1 MSGLWKTLEVAAKKK
16 EADDIVSFELIDPA
30 GEPLPR
36 FTAGAHIE
44 VEIAPDLV
52 RQYSLC
58 NAPRER
64 RRYLI
69 GVLRERASRGGST
82 TLVDTVE
89 PGAFVRTSEPRNHFA
104 LDASATRVVLMAGGI
119 GITPILCMAEH
130 LAATSTPFELHY
142 CTRSRARAAFWDR
155 ISRSPFSNRTRFYFD
170 DAPGSLSL
178 DLSGTLNQPRPGD
191 HLYVCGPN
199 GFIEAV
205 LGEAVR
211 AGWRR
216 EQLHKEFFTPTVDPP
231 RADVAFEVEI
241 ASTGTRFTV
250 PANRS
255 VLDVLL
261 ANGIEIPMSCEQGVC
276 GTCVTRVLNGVPDH
290 RDVFMTDEEHAR
302 NDQFTPCCSRAK
314 SDVLVLDL

>member
-1 MSGLWKTLEVAAKKK
+1 MSRLWKTLKVAAKAK
-16 EADDIVSFELIDPA
+16 EADDIASFELVDPT

-36 FTAGAHIE
+36 NSAGAHID
-44 VEIAPDLV
+44 VEIAPGLV

-58 NAPRER
+58 NDPREQH
-64 RRYLI
+64 RYLI
-69 GVLRERASRGGST
+69 GVLREPASRGGSA
-82 TLVDTVE
+82 TLVDTVD
-89 PGAFVRTSEPRNHFA
+89 PGALVRTSEPRNHFA
-104 LDASATRVVLMAGGI
+104 LDPSATRVVLMAGGI

-130 LAATSTPFELHY
+130 LANTSTPFELHY

-170 DAPGSLSL
+170 DAPGSMPL
-178 DLSGTLNQPRPGD
+178 DLSETLKQPGPGD

-205 LGEAVR
+205 LGGAVR
-211 AGWRR
+211 AGWRP
-216 EQLHKEFFTPTVDPP
+216 EQLHKEFFAPA
-231 RADVAFEVEI
+231 ADSPCADDTFEVEI

-261 ANGIEIPMSCEQGVC
+261 ANGIEISMSCEQGIC
-276 GTCVTRVLNGVPDH
+276 GACVTGVLNGVPDH
-290 RDVFMTDEEHAR
+290 HDMFMTDEEHAR

-314 SDVLVLDL
+314 SELLVLDL

>member
-276 GTCVTRVLNGVPDH
+276 GTCVTRVLNGVPAH

>member
-1 MSGLWKTLEVAAKKK
+1 MSRLWKTLKVAAKAK
-16 EADDIVSFELIDPA
+16 EADDIASFELVDPA

-36 FTAGAHIE
+36 FTAGAHID
-44 VEIAPDLV
+44 VETAPGLV

-58 NAPRER
+58 SAPSEQH
-64 RRYLI
+64 RYLI
-69 GVLRERASRGGST
+69 GVLREPASRGGSAA
-82 TLVDTVE
+82 LVDTVE
-89 PGAFVRTSEPRNHFA
+89 PGALVRTSEPRNHFA
-104 LDASATRVVLMAGGI
+104 LEPLATRVVLMAGGI

-130 LAATSTPFELHY
+130 LATTSTPFELHY
-142 CTRSRARAAFWDR
+142 CTRSRARAAFLER
-155 ISRSPFSNRTRFYFD
+155 ITRSPFSNWTRFYFD

-178 DLSGTLNQPRPGD
+178 DLNETLKQPGPGD

-211 AGWRR
+211 ARWRH
-216 EQLHKEFFTPTVDPP
+216 EQLHKEFFTPT
-231 RADVAFEVEI
+231 ADSAYANDAFEVEI
-241 ASTGTRFTV
+241 ASTRTRFTV

-261 ANGIEIPMSCEQGVC
+261 ANGIEIPMSCEQGIC
-276 GTCVTRVLNGVPDH
+276 GACVTGVLNGVPDH
-290 RDVFMTDEEHAR
+290 RDMFMTDEEHAR

-314 SDVLVLDL
+314 SELLVLDL

>member
-1 MSGLWKTLEVAAKKK
+1 MSELLKTLKVAAKAK
-16 EADDIVSFELIDPA
+16 EADDIASFELVDPA

-36 FTAGAHIE
+36 FTAGAHID
-44 VEIAPDLV
+44 VEIAPGLV

-58 NAPRER
+58 SAPSEQH
-64 RRYLI
+64 RYMI
-69 GVLRERASRGGST
+69 GVLREPASRGGSAA
-82 TLVDTVE
+82 LVDTVE
-89 PGAFVRTSEPRNHFA
+89 PGALVRTSEPRNHFV
-104 LDASATRVVLMAGGI
+104 LEPLATRVVLMAGGI

-130 LAATSTPFELHY
+130 LATTSTPFELNY
-142 CTRSRARAAFWDR
+142 CTRSRARAAFLER
-155 ISRSPFSNRTRFYFD
+155 ITRSPFSNWTRFYFD

-178 DLSGTLNQPRPGD
+178 DLNETLKQPGPED

-211 AGWRR
+211 ARWRH
-216 EQLHKEFFTPTVDPP
+216 EQLHKEFFTPTADSP
-231 RADVAFEVEI
+231 RADDAFEVEI

-276 GTCVTRVLNGVPDH
+276 GTCVTGVLNGVPDH
-290 RDVFMTDEEHAR
+290 RDMFMTDEEHAR

-314 SDVLVLDL
+314 SDLLVLDL